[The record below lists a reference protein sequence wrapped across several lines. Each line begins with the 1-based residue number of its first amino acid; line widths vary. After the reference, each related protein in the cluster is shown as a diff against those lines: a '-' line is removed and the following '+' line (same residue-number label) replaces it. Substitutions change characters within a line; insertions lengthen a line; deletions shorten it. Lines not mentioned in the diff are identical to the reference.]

1 MTTTQ
6 LAEKLNLKKLSQASE
21 KEISSCYISDLLS
34 QVMGSCG
41 AGDIWITVQTSI
53 NTIAVAQMIDVSCVI
68 IAEGLPMAENVLA
81 KANDEDIAVF
91 SSEETAYKL
100 ARKISELL

>member
-6 LAEKLNLKKLSQASE
+6 LAEKLNLKKLTEGSE

-41 AGDIWITVQTSI
+41 AGDVWITVQTSI
-53 NTIAVAQMIDVSCVI
+53 NTIAVAQMIDASCVL
-68 IAEGLPMAENVLA
+68 IAENLPMAENVLE
-81 KANDEDIAVF
+81 KACEEDVTVF
-91 SSEETAYKL
+91 SSEKTAYNLACEIAKL
-100 ARKISELL
+100 L

>member
-6 LAEKLNLKKLSQASE
+6 LAENLNLKILSEGSE

-41 AGDIWITVQTSI
+41 AGDVWITVQASI
-53 NTIAVAQMIDVSCVI
+53 NTVAVAQMIDASCVI
-68 IAEGLPMAENVLA
+68 IAEGVPMAENVLE
-81 KANDEDIAVF
+81 KANDENVTVF
-91 SSEETAYKL
+91 SSAETAYALACKIAKL
-100 ARKISELL
+100 I

>member
-6 LAEKLNLKKLSQASE
+6 LAEKLNLKKLTEGSE

-41 AGDIWITVQTSI
+41 AGDIWITVQASI
-53 NTIAVAQMIDVSCVI
+53 NTIAVAQMIDASCVI
-68 IAEGLPMAENVLA
+68 IAENLPMAENVIE
-81 KANDEDIAVF
+81 KASQEDVTVF
-91 SSEETAYKL
+91 SSHETAYKL
-100 ARKISELL
+100 ACKIAKIL